1 MKKTF
6 SNQFFVSFT
15 KWVVTSILYLNSNI
29 RFSERTFF
37 KIRNKRNTPHY
48 QKPNKV
54 CVRVPRLSLSD
65 KFIISSLWTN
75 GVGGRLYI
83 STLWSRPC
91 WKDYKLQAVNTE
103 FYQPTDV
110 EMSVTSITMSSLLAE
125 RGLYEV
131 NNDGSFKWFGVK
143 QDRIMM
149 TCVRCEMSSGDLDW
163 QNKQTRHV
171 LRTVLSTFWDFC
183 AHLVKI
189 SLALS
194 VAKPIKIVFSWTLS
208 SLHTWNCVQY

>member
-143 QDRIMM
+143 QDWIMM
-149 TCVRCEMSSGDLDW
+149 TCFYRRALWNVFWRFGLT
-163 QNKQTRHV
+163 KQTNPSCAPYCTLYILGF
-171 LRTVLSTFWDFC
+171 LRTLGED
-183 AHLVKI
+183 L
-189 SLALS
+189 
-194 VAKPIKIVFSWTLS
+194 FSFI
-208 SLHTWNCVQY
+208 CC